1 MKLNLTSEK
10 TSSLHSKQTLYKK
23 SLLHSVRKHLIRV
36 PKKSISMPEKLDTVS
51 LTKQKLENS
60 VFALF
65 KKKEK
70 QRSKISKVD
79 INAPAKEFL
88 EAPNDEESF
97 VSRWFVQKLIL
108 SSKFKI
114 VCRSDVTVVI

>member
-1 MKLNLTSEK
+1 
-10 TSSLHSKQTLYKK
+10 
-23 SLLHSVRKHLIRV
+23 
-36 PKKSISMPEKLDTVS
+36 MPEKLDTVS

-70 QRSKISKVD
+70 KRSKISKVD